1 MPKKTV
7 RQSMLARRRILAASE
22 VKSASLMVQSRFI
35 ASDEFAR
42 ADVLALYAPIHNEV
56 DTAAVFAAA
65 RSSAKTV
72 LYPTVSGTGIE
83 FRPVID
89 LEELRKGAF
98 GIPEPPES
106 RELYNPLDIDLIVIP
121 GVAFDLAGKRV
132 GYGKG
137 YYDKTLHFVEGRKKL
152 VGFCYEFQLVEEI
165 KDEPH
170 DVRMDL
176 LVTEKRVMR
185 PRN

>member
-1 MPKKTV
+1 
-7 RQSMLARRRILAASE
+7 
-22 VKSASLMVQSRFI
+22 
-35 ASDEFAR
+35 
-42 ADVLALYAPIHNEV
+42 
-56 DTAAVFAAA
+56 
-65 RSSAKTV
+65 
-72 LYPTVSGTGIE
+72 
-83 FRPVID
+83 
-89 LEELRKGAF
+89 
-98 GIPEPPES
+98 
-106 RELYNPLDIDLIVIP
+106 
-121 GVAFDLAGKRV
+121 LAGKRV